1 MWNPQRERMRGG
13 ASHPEPGVVMARSL
27 HHPATVLAAAAVLVL
42 TALTL
47 AAGRTP
53 ARALS
58 NGLALTPPM
67 GWNDWNAYGCNVS
80 EQLVEQ
86 TAQFM
91 VTSGMKAAGYDYVNI
106 DDCWPASQRDASG
119 NLVANP
125 AKFPD
130 GIAAVA
136 AYVHS
141 LGLKLGIY
149 EDDGTATCAGFPGS
163 LGHEQQDANT
173 FASWGIDYLK
183 YDNCNNNG
191 NIEASDQ
198 AMRNALAATGRPI
211 LFSLSEWGQNSVWT
225 WGAQTAN
232 AWRTTGDISASFSSM
247 LSNFHSNVALAQYAG
262 PGGWND
268 PDMLEVGNG
277 MSATEDQSEFSL
289 WAEMAAP
296 LIAGTNLQTA
306 SATTMSILTNSSVI
320 AVDQDTL
327 GKQGTEVSSSGGL
340 DVLAKPLAGGAT
352 AVVLFN
358 ENTAAATISTT
369 AAAAGLPAASSYTLS
384 NLWANTTTSTA
395 GPISASV
402 PGHGVVMYRVT
413 PAGVTSTPTPSVTP
427 TPSPSHSP
435 PPSPSPTPTPTPT
448 PSPTSSTG
456 GALAC
461 HVTYATQSQWAGGFV
476 ANVTVTN
483 SGTAGINGWTLSF
496 TFPGDQKVTS
506 AWNVAVT
513 QNGENVT
520 AANMAYNAVI
530 SPGGNAAFGF
540 QGTWGA
546 SDAVPT
552 TFKLNGTACT

>member
-1 MWNPQRERMRGG
+1 MRGG
-13 ASHPEPGVVMARSL
+13 ASHAEPGVVMARSQ
-27 HHPATVLAAAAVLVL
+27 HHPATVLAAAAILVL
-42 TALTL
+42 AALTL

-106 DDCWPASQRDASG
+106 DDCWPAAQRDANG

-149 EDDGTATCAGFPGS
+149 ADDGTATCAGFPGS
-163 LGHEQQDANT
+163 LGHEQQDAST

-211 LFSLSEWGQNSVWT
+211 LFSLSEWGQANVWT

-247 LSNFHSNVALAQYAG
+247 LSNFHANVALAQFAG

-306 SATTMSILTNSSVI
+306 SATTMSILTNKNVI
-320 AVDQDTL
+320 AVDQDSL

-340 DVLAKPLAGGAT
+340 DVLAKPLAGGAV

-358 ENTAAATISTT
+358 ENTAAATIST
-369 AAAAGLPAASSYTLS
+369 AAAAVGLPAASSYTLS
-384 NLWANTTTSTA
+384 DLWANTTRSTA

-413 PAGVTSTPTPSVTP
+413 PAGVTGTPTPSVTP

-435 PPSPSPTPTPTPT
+435 TPSPSPTPTPTPT
-448 PSPTSSTG
+448 PTPSPTPSTG
-456 GALAC
+456 GGMAC

-476 ANVTVTN
+476 ANVTVAN
-483 SGTAGINGWTLSF
+483 SGTAGINGWSLSF

-506 AWNVAVT
+506 AWNVAVM
-513 QNGENVT
+513 QSGESVT
-520 AANMAYNAVI
+520 ATNMAYNGVI

-540 QGTWGA
+540 QGTWSA
-546 SDAVPT
+546 SDAAPA

>member
-1 MWNPQRERMRGG
+1 
-13 ASHPEPGVVMARSL
+13 MATSL
-27 HHPATVLAAAAVLVL
+27 RHPATALAAAVILVLAALTVAAWH
-42 TALTL
+42 A
-47 AAGRTP
+47 P
-53 ARALS
+53 APAQALS

-67 GWNDWNAYGCNVS
+67 GWNDYNAYGCNVS

-91 VTSGMKAAGYDYVNI
+91 VTSGMKAAGYTYVNI
-106 DDCWPASQRDASG
+106 DDCWLTMQRDANG
-119 NLVANP
+119 NLVADP

-130 GIAAVA
+130 GMAAVA
-136 AYVHS
+136 SYVHS

-149 EDDGTATCAGFPGS
+149 EDDGTATCSGFPGS

-173 FASWGIDYLK
+173 FAAWGIDYLK

-191 NIEASDQ
+191 AIEQSDQ
-198 AMRNALAATGRPI
+198 TMRDALAATGRPI
-211 LFSLSEWGQNSVWT
+211 LFSLSEWGQNNVWT

-232 AWRTTGDISASFSSM
+232 MWRTTGDISASFSSM
-247 LSNFHSNVALAQYAG
+247 LANFHSNVQLAQYAG

-306 SATTMSILTNSSVI
+306 SATTLSILLNKNVV
-320 AVDQDTL
+320 AVDQDPL

-340 DVLAKPLAGGAT
+340 DVLAKPLAGGAA
-352 AVVLFN
+352 AVLLFN
-358 ENTAAATISTT
+358 ENAAAATISTT

-384 NLWANTTTSTA
+384 DLWANTTSSTT

-413 PAGVTSTPTPSVTP
+413 PVGVAPTPTPSVTP
-427 TPSPSHSP
+427 TRTPS
-435 PPSPSPTPTPTPT
+435 PSPSPTP
-448 PSPTSSTG
+448 SPSSTG
-456 GALAC
+456 LAC
-461 HVTYATQSQWAGGFV
+461 HVTYSTQSQWAGGFT
-476 ANVTVTN
+476 ANVTVAST
-483 SGTAGINGWTLSF
+483 GPAAINGWTLTF

-506 AWNVAVT
+506 AWNATVS
-513 QNGENVT
+513 QSGENVT
-520 AANMAYNAVI
+520 AASMSYNSVI

-540 QGTWGA
+540 QGTWNA
-546 SDAVPT
+546 SDATPAS
-552 TFKLNGTACT
+552 FKLNGTACG

>member
-1 MWNPQRERMRGG
+1 
-13 ASHPEPGVVMARSL
+13 MARSPR
-27 HHPATVLAAAAVLVL
+27 HPATALAAAGLLVLAALAMA
-42 TALTL
+42 TA
-47 AAGRTP
+47 RTP
-53 ARALS
+53 AQALS
-58 NGLALTPPM
+58 NGLARTPPM

-91 VTSGMKAAGYDYVNI
+91 VTSGMKAAGYEYVNI
-106 DDCWPASQRDASG
+106 DDCWMAAQRDANG

-130 GIAAVA
+130 GMAAVA

-191 NIEASDQ
+191 NIEQSDQ
-198 AMRNALAATGRPI
+198 VMRDALAATGRPI
-211 LFSLSEWGQNSVWT
+211 LFSLSEWGQNNVWT

-232 AWRTTGDISASFSSM
+232 MWRTTGDISASFSSM
-247 LSNFHSNVALAQYAG
+247 LANFHSNVALAQYAG

-277 MSATEDQSEFSL
+277 MSATEDRSEVSL

-296 LIAGTNLQTA
+296 LIAGTNLQSA
-306 SATTMSILTNSSVI
+306 SATTMSILLNSGVI
-320 AVDQDTL
+320 AVDQDAL

-340 DVLAKPLAGGAT
+340 DVLTKPLSGGGA
-352 AVVLFN
+352 AVLLFN
-358 ENTAAATISTT
+358 ENASAATISTT

-384 NLWANTTTSTA
+384 DLWANTTSSTT

-413 PAGVTSTPTPSVTP
+413 PAGVTG
-427 TPSPSHSP
+427 
-435 PPSPSPTPTPTPT
+435 TPTPT
-448 PSPTSSTG
+448 PSGSPTATPNPTPSGSPTATPNPTSG
-456 GALAC
+456 LAC
-461 HVTYATQSQWAGGFV
+461 HVTYSTQSQWAGGFV
-476 ANVTVTN
+476 ANVTIANT
-483 SGTAGINGWTLSF
+483 GPAGINGWSLSF
-496 TFPGDQKVTS
+496 TFPGDQKVTN
-506 AWNVAVT
+506 AWNAAVT
-513 QNGENVT
+513 QSGENVT
-520 AANMAYNAVI
+520 AANLSYNAAI
-530 SPGGNAAFGF
+530 GPGASTSFGF
-540 QGTWGA
+540 QGTWNA
-546 SDAVPT
+546 SDAAPGSFTV
-552 TFKLNGTACT
+552 NGTACR